1 MSCITQTIELPV
13 PVPQTKLGICRIE
26 KTINIG
32 GSEQKISYDVP
43 CIKTRTCDYKINVEL
58 CYPNLPEVAN
68 KVLGKAISQG
78 AKIAAV
84 AVITALEP
92 TAEIA
97 ITAFTEGFNGYLEK
111 QGEEIKKQ
119 FTDLTTNATLNKDCE
134 PWKNV

>member
-13 PVPQTKLGICRIE
+13 PVPQTKLDICRIE

-32 GSEQKISYDVP
+32 ESEQKISYDVP

-58 CYPNLPEVAN
+58 CYPILLEVAN
-68 KVLGKAISQG
+68 KVLGKAIAQG

-84 AVITALEP
+84 AVITAVEP

-97 ITAFTEGFNGYLEK
+97 INAFTEGFNDYINK
-111 QGEEIKKQ
+111 QGEDIKKQ
-119 FTDLTTNATLNKDCE
+119 FTDVTTNATLDAECG
-134 PWKNV
+134 PWQNT